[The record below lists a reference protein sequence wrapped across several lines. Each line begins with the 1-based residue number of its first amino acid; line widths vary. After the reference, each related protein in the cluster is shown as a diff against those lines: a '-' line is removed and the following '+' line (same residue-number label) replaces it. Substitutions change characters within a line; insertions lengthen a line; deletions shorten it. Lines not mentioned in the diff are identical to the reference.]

1 MTERSDDLERL
12 LAIQELDTTADV
24 LRHRRDH
31 LPERAQLAA
40 LQDELAALEAAS
52 APLRQQRHEIARA
65 QQALEDQIALVGEKV
80 DSVNLQMYGGS
91 TSNAKE
97 LQALQHELESLG
109 RRRSSLEDQ
118 VLDQMVAA
126 EPVDAELATVAD
138 RREALDDKAVEST
151 AALVEAETS
160 IDGELAGLETQRA
173 ALVEAIDPA
182 LLERYEKLRARL
194 RGVGVARLEGARCNG
209 CHLTLPAAEAEQVR
223 RQARDEG
230 VATCPECDRL
240 LVV

>member
-1 MTERSDDLERL
+1 MTESLEQL
-12 LAIQELDTTADV
+12 LALQELDTNADV

-31 LPERAQLAA
+31 LPERAELAT

-52 APLRQQRHEIARA
+52 APLRQQRHEIAKA
-65 QQALEDQIALVGEKV
+65 QQALEDQIALVSDKV
-80 DSVNLQMYGGS
+80 DNVNLQMYGGS

-97 LQALQHELESLG
+97 LQALQQELDSLG

-118 VLDQMVAA
+118 VLEQMVAA
-126 EPVDAELATVAD
+126 EPVDAELAAVAD
-138 RREALDDKAVEST
+138 KREALDAKAVDAT
-151 AALVEAETS
+151 AALVEAETT
-160 IDGELAGLETQRA
+160 IDSELARLEAQRA
-173 ALVEAIDPA
+173 ALAAGIDA
-182 LLERYEKLRARL
+182 GLLERYEKLRARL